1 MKPFAITVG
10 IREFLDFRTFAEDS
24 QLTQE
29 DLILTNQFIYE
40 PAIASLNLPCQVLYQ
55 EKYGSGEPTD
65 LMVNAIL
72 ETIRG
77 MKVNRIIAVGGGT
90 VIDIAKVIAVA
101 GPEDDMDALY
111 DRAPD
116 LHKAHGL
123 IIVPTTCGTGSE
135 MTNISIISRVSR
147 QVKQGL
153 VSPAMYADEAA
164 LITELLATLPYP
176 VFATSSI
183 DAMIHAAESF
193 LSPNACAM
201 SELFSEKALTMILK
215 GWMDS
220 VDDSAGDG
228 SSDPQTD
235 RKNRWKK
242 HAAEFLLASNYAG
255 IAFGYAG
262 CGAVHALSYPVGS
275 VHHVP
280 HGQSNQLLFA
290 DVMRK
295 YQEKKPIGKIN
306 RLEEIVGGA
315 LGVDPVFSLPQLYK
329 LMDTVYAKDRLRDHG
344 VTEEELAVFTD
355 NVLLTQQRLL
365 NNNYSELTREDILSI
380 YCKAF

>member
-1 MKPFAITVG
+1 MKPFSISVG
-10 IREFLDFRTFAEDS
+10 IREFPDFRSFAEVCE
-24 QLTQE
+24 LTGE

-40 PAIASLNLPCQVLYQ
+40 PVISSLGLPCQVLYQ

-72 ETIRG
+72 ETVRK
-77 MKVNRIIAVGGGT
+77 MKVNRIVAVGGGT

-101 GPEDDMDALY
+101 GPDDDMDALY

-116 LHKAHGL
+116 LQKVHGL

-153 VSPAMYADEAA
+153 VSPAMYAREAA
-164 LITELLATLPYP
+164 LITELLTTLPYP

-201 SELFSEKALTMILK
+201 SELFSEKALRMILK
-215 GWMDS
+215 GWADRVS
-220 VDDSAGDG
+220 SGTDGDAKE
-228 SSDPQTD
+228 S
-235 RKNRWKK
+235 WKA
-242 HAAEFLLASNYAG
+242 HASEFLLASNYAG

-295 YQEKKPIGKIN
+295 YQEKKPVGKIN
-306 RLEEIVGGA
+306 RLEEIIGST

-329 LMDTVYAKDRLRDHG
+329 LMDTIYRKDRLRDHG
-344 VTEEELAVFTD
+344 VTKDELSVFTD
-355 NVLLTQQRLL
+355 NVLQTQQRLL
-365 NNNYSELTREDILSI
+365 NNNYTELTREDILSVSGE
-380 YCKAF
+380 AF